1 MYLGARVFSWLS
13 KDKISNNSENKKSI
27 LKKKVKFK
35 NTEPISESDNEENND
50 EEICTKVSR
59 MFNFSD
65 DECMSEIDTDNE
77 TEPDTDQDT
86 EKLKENLKSFMVEN
100 MKN

>member
-1 MYLGARVFSWLS
+1 
-13 KDKISNNSENKKSI
+13 
-27 LKKKVKFK
+27 
-35 NTEPISESDNEENND
+35 
-50 EEICTKVSR
+50 

-65 DECMSEIDTDNE
+65 DECMSEIDKDNE